1 MRRATVAA
9 AGLIAVAV
17 GAAAAGPAAV
27 RAQGG
32 AAWVHVRVEEPGHQS
47 KVSVNL
53 PVSVVEAALQA
64 APEDAMAQ
72 THIHLGHFGRHGGAG
87 HDMSVADL
95 RKAWTELKAS
105 GDAEFASVEDEDQT
119 VRIARTG
126 NIVLIHVDKPSGSE
140 SVRVEVPIDVVD
152 ALLSGQGDE
161 LNVRAAFTQLQ
172 KRRGD
177 IVRVKDEGSN
187 VRIWIDEEGK

>member
-1 MRRATVAA
+1 MTRATVAA

-17 GAAAAGPAAV
+17 GATAAGPPSV

-64 APEDAMAQ
+64 APEEAMAQ
-72 THIHLGHFGRHGGAG
+72 THIHLGHLGGHGSG
-87 HDMSVADL
+87 HEMSVADL
-95 RKAWTELKAS
+95 RHAWTELKAS

-119 VRIARTG
+119 VHIARTG
-126 NIVLIHVDKPSGSE
+126 NIVLIHVEKPSGSE